1 MSLAIHIACRR
12 SGLTR
17 AELCEYIT
25 NEIDFFDDHEPRFEP
40 KARSLELAEPLWDK
54 LDVHYDGDKLIQ
66 FWRAD
71 GNVIEGTVSEVTEQH
86 LVGRSDQESQALAA
100 RLGETQLLIAIRVGF
115 GGDEVARSVW
125 DMLSC
130 VETCVARDYDGVI
143 VAAEGIYDSS
153 LEPLVRF

>member
-1 MSLAIHIACRR
+1 MSFAIHIACRR

-17 AELCEYIT
+17 AELCEHIK
-25 NEIDFFDDHEPRFEP
+25 NEIDFCDDHQPRFEP
-40 KARSLELAEPLWDK
+40 KAPDGKDWDK
-54 LDVHYDGDKLIQ
+54 LDVHYDGNKLIQ

-71 GNVIEGTVSEVTEQH
+71 ANLIEGTVSEVIEQH
-86 LVGRSDQESQALAA
+86 LVERRDAKAKELAA
-100 RLGETQLLIAIRVGF
+100 RLQETQLMITIRIGF

-130 VETCVARDYDGVI
+130 VETCIAGDYDGVI
-143 VAAEGIYDSS
+143 VAAEGIYDSK

>member
-1 MSLAIHIACRR
+1 MSFAIHIACRR
-12 SGLTR
+12 PGLTR
-17 AELCEYIT
+17 AELCKHIK
-25 NEIDFFDDHEPRFEP
+25 NEIDFWDDHEPRFEP
-40 KARSLELAEPLWDK
+40 KADSLELGGQLWDK

-71 GNVIEGTVSEVTEQH
+71 GNVIEGTVSEVIEQH
-86 LVGRSDQESQALAA
+86 LVERRDPKSNELVA
-100 RLGETQLLIAIRVGF
+100 RLKETQLLITVRIGF

-130 VETCVARDYDGVI
+130 VETCIAGDYDGVI
-143 VAAEGIYDSS
+143 LAAEGIYDSR